1 MRRPQ
6 GPATTPRLAGSNL
19 AIRIWIAG
27 EIPASSALY
36 FIFLSRILYMVII
49 QKGIIKMN
57 KYSSMGIKPIFIPIK
72 PGPGKSQCPLKI
84 ANESHR
90 IPITKKT
97 KVTMIL
103 SFRE

>member
-1 MRRPQ
+1 
-6 GPATTPRLAGSNL
+6 
-19 AIRIWIAG
+19 
-27 EIPASSALY
+27 
-36 FIFLSRILYMVII
+36 
-49 QKGIIKMN
+49 MN